1 MEAALFSAGRPL
13 AIEEIVEA
21 VPLTRQQVEKAIAVL
36 MDDYARRGSAGQTA
50 MEVARAGDKYVMQL
64 RSAYAGYGKKLS
76 GMEVPQHLLK
86 TLSLVA
92 YYQPVTQADMKDM
105 VGSKIYDHV
114 RELSNLGFL
123 RARDHG
129 RTKLLEVTT
138 YFYEY
143 FGFDTTDRE
152 KIKEYLKKRIKG
164 QR

>member
-1 MEAALFSAGRPL
+1 VEAALFSAGRPL

-21 VPLTRQQVEKAIAVL
+21 VPLTRRKVERALAAL
-36 MDDYARRGSAGQTA
+36 MEDYAQRGGADQTA

-64 RSAYAGYGKKLS
+64 RSAYADYGKKLS
-76 GMEVPQHLLK
+76 GMEVPLHLLK
-86 TLSLVA
+86 TLSLIA

-105 VGSKIYDHV
+105 VGGKIYDHV
-114 RELSNLGFL
+114 KELGELGFL
-123 RARDHG
+123 RVRDHG
-129 RTKLLEVTT
+129 RTKMLEATT

-143 FGFDTTDRE
+143 FGFDTTDRD